1 MFGRNDGMEDDD
13 AEPKMG
19 LRVDERLRQNPR
31 FYDGEAGTTR
41 HSTARTRARSQRR
54 AARADNNE

>member
-1 MFGRNDGMEDDD
+1 MEDDD